1 MTPALLLAL
10 ALAAEPVRL
19 APGAQEVLKVGA
31 VSRVAVADP
40 NVADVIST
48 SRGELLV
55 LGKQQGRTTLTLW
68 PTSGGTQTRQIVVDD
83 GKGVELARKVRELVS
98 PTLKVEQFNGQ
109 TIIDGTLDSVD
120 EWRRLKTLV
129 EGDASVKLLVRMN
142 ARVLPIIAE
151 QMNAA
156 FKKQGLTQA
165 RAECIGQTIFLEGSV
180 ADDKELH
187 KALVIAN
194 AYYGAAANSLTL
206 Q

>member
-1 MTPALLLAL
+1 MTPSLLLVL
-10 ALAAEPVRL
+10 ALAAEPLRL
-19 APGAQEVLKVGA
+19 APGTQEVMRVGA
-31 VSRVAVADP
+31 VTRIAVADP
-40 NVADVIST
+40 SVADVVST
-48 SRGELLV
+48 GKGELLV
-55 LGKQQGRTTLTLW
+55 LGKQLGRTTITLW
-68 PTSGGTQTRQIVVDD
+68 PTSGGTQTRQVVVDD
-83 GKGVELARKVRELVS
+83 GKGIELAGKVRELVS
-98 PTLKVEQFNGQ
+98 PTLKVDQFNGL
-109 TIIDGTLDSVD
+109 TVIDGTLDSVD

-142 ARVLPIIAE
+142 PRVLPLIAV

-165 RAECIGQTIFLEGSV
+165 RAECVGQTIFLEGSV

-194 AYYGAAANSLTL
+194 AYYGAATSSLTL

>member
-1 MTPALLLAL
+1 
-10 ALAAEPVRL
+10 
-19 APGAQEVLKVGA
+19 
-31 VSRVAVADP
+31 VAVADP
-40 NVADVIST
+40 SVADVVST
-48 SRGELLV
+48 GKGELLV
-55 LGKQQGRTTLTLW
+55 LGKQLGRTTITLW
-68 PTSGGTQTRQIVVDD
+68 PSSGGTQTRQVVVDD
-83 GKGVELARKVRELVS
+83 GKGIEFARKVRELVS

-109 TIIDGTLDSVD
+109 TVIDGTLDSVD

-129 EGDASVKLLVRMN
+129 DGDGSVKLLVRMN
-142 ARVLPIIAE
+142 PRVLPLIAE

-165 RAECIGQTIFLEGSV
+165 RAECVGQTIFLEGSV

-194 AYYGAAANSLTL
+194 AYYGAATSSLTL